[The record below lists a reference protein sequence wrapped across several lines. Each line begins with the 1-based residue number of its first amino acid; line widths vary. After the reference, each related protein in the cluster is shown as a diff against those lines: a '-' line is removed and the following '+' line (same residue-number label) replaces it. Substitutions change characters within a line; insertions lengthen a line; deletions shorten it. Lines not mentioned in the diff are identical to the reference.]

1 MHQAQDTGHK
11 VSLLTAK
18 EVSAL
23 LRVSTSTMAKWRLRG
38 EGPSYI
44 KLGAK
49 IAYSDDVVNAW
60 LASRVRQSTSQKEA
74 AA

>member
-1 MHQAQDTGHK
+1 VQQAQDTGKK

-18 EVSAL
+18 EAAAL

-49 IAYSDDVVNAW
+49 IAYSDDIVNAW
-60 LASRVRQSTSQKEA
+60 LASRVRQSTSQTA

>member
-1 MHQAQDTGHK
+1 MQQAQDTGKK

-18 EVSAL
+18 EAAAL

-38 EGPSYI
+38 EGPSFI

-49 IAYSDDVVNAW
+49 IAYSDDVVKDW
-60 LASRVRQSTSQKEA
+60 LASRVRQSTSQTEA
-74 AA
+74 A